1 MHFGNR
7 YEDYKISYKDTETE
21 IKVIIQIVVS
31 NEDLLSKNI
40 LI

>member
-7 YEDYKISYKDTETE
+7 YEDYNISYKDTETE
-21 IKVIIQIVVS
+21 IKVIIQIVVN

-40 LI
+40 SI

>member
-7 YEDYKISYKDTETE
+7 YEDYKISNKDTETE

-31 NEDLLSKNI
+31 NEDLLSKI
-40 LI
+40 ISI

>member
-7 YEDYKISYKDTETE
+7 YEDYKISYEDTETE

-40 LI
+40 SI